1 MPGWTRVEEIFA
13 YQRSLE
19 LRDKVL
25 ALIDGGAIP
34 YNFHLRDQI
43 SDAARSAPA
52 NISEG
57 FDRYKHGQFGY
68 QVGVAKASLAE
79 LGTHLDEVG
88 KRGFLSKKVLDDLFT
103 LLSEAYR
110 LTNGL
115 LRHLETTET
124 PPPWLKAVG
133 RAAHEADGS
142 STGTSTG
149 TEH

>member
-1 MPGWTRVEEIFA
+1 MAGWKRVEEILA

-25 ALIDGGAIP
+25 ALLDGGAIP
-34 YNFHLRDQI
+34 RDFRLRDQI
-43 SDAARSAPA
+43 SSAARSAPA
-52 NISEG
+52 NIAEG

-79 LGTHLDEVG
+79 LGTHLDEVR
-88 KRGFLSKKVLDDLFT
+88 KRGLLSKKVLDDLFALT
-103 LLSEAYR
+103 SDAYR

-124 PPPWLKAVG
+124 PPPWLKAVA
-133 RAAHEADGS
+133 RAAGITDS
-142 STGTSTG
+142 NVDSTST
-149 TEH
+149 EHEH